1 MRCTP
6 AHVWAV
12 LADGWVYGQW
22 VVGACRI
29 RDVDVSWPE
38 RGSRIYH
45 SVGLWPLLLDDYTE
59 VIEAHPGRRL
69 DLRARAW
76 PAGEAVVSLRIEDH
90 QDGCLVTMEERAT
103 EGVGALTPGRV
114 QDLMLHPRNREALQ
128 RLAYLAEGREA
139 GMKTG

>member
-6 AHVWAV
+6 DNVWSV
-12 LADGWVYGQW
+12 LVDGWIYGQW

-29 RDVDVSWPE
+29 RDVDHEWPAK
-38 RGSRIYH
+38 GSRIHH

-59 VIEAHPGRRL
+59 VLEVHPGRRL

-76 PAGEAVVSLRIEDH
+76 PAGVAIVSLRIEEH
-90 QDGCLVTMEERAT
+90 PDGCQVTMEERAT
-103 EGVGALTPGRV
+103 EGLGAVTPGPL
-114 QDLMLHPRNREALQ
+114 QDVMLHPRNREALQ

-139 GMKTG
+139 GNKPS